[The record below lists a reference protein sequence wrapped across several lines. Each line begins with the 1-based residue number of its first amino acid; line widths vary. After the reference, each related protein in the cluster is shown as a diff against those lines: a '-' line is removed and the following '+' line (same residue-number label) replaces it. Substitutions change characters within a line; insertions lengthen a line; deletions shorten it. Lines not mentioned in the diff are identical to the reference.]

1 MHQFLKTLCMSTEP
15 IVISFPFKLEQTAF
29 VLLVSADVSW
39 QPGSQQYLVE
49 HLRTATGRYVLPD
62 CHLKKIEGKWVHA
75 DSERESNLSAAVGQ
89 AYDAVEVENAIS
101 KRSA

>member
-1 MHQFLKTLCMSTEP
+1 MSTKP
-15 IVISFPFKLEQTAF
+15 IAISFPFQLEQTTF

-49 HLRTATGRYVLPD
+49 HLRTATGRNVLPD

-75 DSERESNLSAAVGQ
+75 DSERESNLSAAIGK
-89 AYDAVEVENAIS
+89 AYDTIEAENALA